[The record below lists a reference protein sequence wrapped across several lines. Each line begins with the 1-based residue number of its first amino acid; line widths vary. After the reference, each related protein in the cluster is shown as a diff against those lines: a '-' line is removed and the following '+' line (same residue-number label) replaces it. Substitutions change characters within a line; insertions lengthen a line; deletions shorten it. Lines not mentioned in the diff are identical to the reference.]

1 MTYEEQKKEAEELI
15 KKEKLDHIVAGIKE
29 RIKKIE
35 QFEEDVLR
43 LKREVNDLT
52 LEGELKNI
60 EDYIK
65 ISPSKTTPNTDFI
78 LCSN

>member
-29 RIKKIE
+29 RIEKIE

-65 ISPSKTTPNTDFI
+65 ISAKTS
-78 LCSN
+78 SNQATALSINI